1 VVNQNTPR
9 QQLSIHQSHRLS
21 ESRMIKRQNLIKIQ
35 KVMVIIIQILLGMM
49 MMIIIHQQ
57 IDSSDGIDQKMSVNG
72 YVMNASMLI
81 KVQMQFVRI
90 ADKANNL
97 EVKV

>member
-1 VVNQNTPR
+1 
-9 QQLSIHQSHRLS
+9 
-21 ESRMIKRQNLIKIQ
+21 MIKGQNRIKSQ
-35 KVMVIIIQILLGMM
+35 EVMVIIIQILLEMTMM
-49 MMIIIHQQ
+49 MTTIIHQQ
-57 IDSSDGIDQKMSVNG
+57 IDSSDGIDQKLSVNG

>member
-1 VVNQNTPR
+1 
-9 QQLSIHQSHRLS
+9 
-21 ESRMIKRQNLIKIQ
+21 MA
-35 KVMVIIIQILLGMM
+35 IIIQILLKMM
-49 MMIIIHQQ
+49 MMTIIHQQ
-57 IDSSDGIDQKMSVNG
+57 IDSSDGIDQEMSVNG